1 MPTIKPRVTITMT
14 EEQLNRIEDFRF
26 NKRMKN
32 QTQAILALIEAGFS
46 VLGSKDAT
54 RINYDESAELLM
66 QKYQKLDEHGKD
78 MVDTV
83 LDKELT
89 RSLSIK
95 KEKKT
100 KSHQQTSGKQS
111 EHIKPV
117 AAHNDNESIDQQ
129 KLMHNDLNRLNK
141 LNEN

>member
-26 NKRMKN
+26 SKRMKN
-32 QTQAILALIEAGFS
+32 QTQAILSLIEAGFS
-46 VLGSKDAT
+46 VLASKDKAK
-54 RINYDESAELLM
+54 IDYDETVALLM
-66 QKYQKLDEHGKD
+66 QKYEKLDEHGKD

-89 RSLSIK
+89 RSLSSK
-95 KEKKT
+95 AKEENKLVQLSAKEAP
-100 KSHQQTSGKQS
+100 

-117 AAHNDNESIDQQ
+117 AAHNDNTSSKQQ
-129 KLMHNDLNRLNK
+129 QLMRNDLDKLNK
-141 LNEN
+141 LNKH

>member
-89 RSLSIK
+89 RSLSFY
-95 KEKKT
+95 
-100 KSHQQTSGKQS
+100 
-111 EHIKPV
+111 
-117 AAHNDNESIDQQ
+117 
-129 KLMHNDLNRLNK
+129 
-141 LNEN
+141 